1 MIKRPLLWYAGAYV
15 LGEVLALY
23 GLRASESAMVKVV
36 FLLGAAAVFT
46 GISVCCR
53 KSVKMGQSK
62 RLWLAL
68 PAFFVVGAALA
79 MTAEKE
85 TYLDPV
91 FTAGDKDELEA
102 EISGVIERIERKS
115 RDTEEIRLCL
125 KNCTGILSGEGTMN
139 GGEIYELGRVT
150 VIFKETPDSVPEAA
164 EGRRVQVRCRLAAM
178 EEPGNPGQFDSKGY
192 YRALGIS
199 YFAYGE
205 DLKEASGSCDILR
218 VSMRKLR
225 EWMAENLEQAAGGQE
240 AGLFRAMVLGEKWAA
255 EEETRNLYQNAG
267 IGHLFAISGLHISLA
282 GMGIYRM
289 LRKGMKRSF
298 AAAALG
304 CAGASYCYYLMT
316 GEGTSAGRA
325 FLMLSV
331 YGTGQV
337 FGRQYDLSSGAAFAA
352 LLLLV
357 RSPLLL
363 FQSGFQLSFGSV
375 LALGILYPGL
385 QMVFQKEDRPFQTKE
400 ERGVKKWEGKLKMA
414 LLPGLAIQLAT
425 IPVQAASFYQI
436 PVFGLLLNLL
446 LLPLFPII
454 ASSGIFGA
462 FLGGLFPRVARTIL
476 LPARLLLRFYA
487 SACGWSLRLP
497 GSVWR
502 TGRPESWQLLLYGVL
517 LAALLLFGKR
527 GTKTG
532 RTAWRRTVR
541 IGIWIVPFCL
551 MPLSWRGLELVFLD
565 VGQGDGCFVRIP
577 HGPTFLIDGG
587 SSSEKELGKYC
598 LIPFLD
604 SCAVDKVDYVMVSHG
619 DEDHIN
625 GIRELMEEKRVVNL
639 ILPEGQEKE
648 QEALADMKNRA
659 EQLGIS
665 VQYLKQGETFHA
677 GEASFACLWPEY
689 GIGDADSG
697 LDSNEASMVL
707 WFSYR
712 KFDVLFT
719 GDLEGAGEE
728 GVKRYLERWG
738 EREERKIDVLKAAHH
753 GSQNGCSEELLRE
766 INPLYTVISCGRGN
780 RYGHPAKET
789 LQRLEAVRSRVFRT
803 DKDGAV
809 TVRSDG
815 AYMKFRKTK

>member
-1 MIKRPLLWYAGAYV
+1 
-15 LGEVLALY
+15 
-23 GLRASESAMVKVV
+23 MVRGT

-46 GISVCCR
+46 CISVCCR
-53 KSVKMGQSK
+53 KSIRMGQSK
-62 RLWLAL
+62 LLWLAL
-68 PAFFVVGAALA
+68 PVFFVAGAALA
-79 MTAEKE
+79 MMAEKE

-91 FTAGDKDELEA
+91 FTAEDKDELEA

-115 RDTEEIRLCL
+115 RDKEEIRLCL
-125 KNCTGILSGEGTMN
+125 KDCTGILSGKETMN
-139 GGEIYELGRVT
+139 GGKIYELGRVT
-150 VIFKETPDSVPEAA
+150 VIFKKTPASVPESA
-164 EGRRVQVRCRLAAM
+164 EGRRVQARCRLAAM
-178 EEPGNPGQFDSKGY
+178 EVPGNPGQFDSKGY

-205 DLKEASGSCDILR
+205 DLEKVSGSCDILR
-218 VSMRKLR
+218 VSMRRLR
-225 EWMAENLEQAAGGQE
+225 EWMAENLEQAAGGQD

-255 EEETRNLYQNAG
+255 EEEIRSLYQNAG

-282 GMGIYRM
+282 GMGIYRV
-289 LRKGMKRSF
+289 LRKEMKRSF
-298 AAAALG
+298 TAAALG

-331 YGTGQV
+331 YGAGQV
-337 FGRQYDLSSGAAFAA
+337 FGRQYDLSTGAAFAA

-375 LALGILYPGL
+375 LALGILFPCL
-385 QMVFQKEDRPFQTKE
+385 QTAFRREERPSQTRE
-400 ERGVKKWEGKLKMA
+400 ERGVRKWKGKLTAA
-414 LLPGLAIQLAT
+414 LLSGLSIQLAT
-425 IPVQAASFYQI
+425 IPVQAASFYQV

-462 FLGGLFPRVARTIL
+462 LLGGLFPRITKTVL
-476 LPARLLLRFYA
+476 FPARLLLRFYA

-497 GSVWR
+497 GAIWR
-502 TGRPESWQLLLYGVL
+502 TGRPENEQLLLYGVL
-517 LAALLLFGKR
+517 MAALLCFGKR
-527 GTKTG
+527 RAEKG

-551 MPLSWRGLELVFLD
+551 MPIPWHGLELVFLD
-565 VGQGDGCFVRIP
+565 VGQGDGCFVRLP
-577 HGPTFLIDGG
+577 HGLTFLIDGG

-598 LIPFLD
+598 LVPFLD
-604 SCAVDKVDYVMVSHG
+604 SYAVDKVDYVMVSHG

-625 GIRELMEEKRVVNL
+625 GIRELMEEKRIAHLV
-639 ILPEGQEKE
+639 LPEGQERE
-648 QEALADMKNRA
+648 QEALAGMKNQA
-659 EQLGIS
+659 EQLGIP
-665 VQYLKQGETFHA
+665 VRYLKQGETFHV
-677 GEASFACLWPEY
+677 GEASFTCLWP
-689 GIGDADSG
+689 GNGRGQTDNG

-719 GDLEGAGEE
+719 GDLEGTGED

-738 EREERKIDVLKAAHH
+738 GREEKKIDVLKAAHH
-753 GSQNGCSEELLRE
+753 GSKNGCSEELLQE
-766 INPLYTVISCGRGN
+766 INPPYTVISCGRGN
-780 RYGHPAKET
+780 RYGHPSKEAM
-789 LQRLEAVRSRVFRT
+789 QRLEAVQSRIFRT
-803 DKDGAV
+803 DQDGAV

-815 AYMKFRKTK
+815 VSMKIQKTK

>member
-1 MIKRPLLWYAGAYV
+1 
-15 LGEVLALY
+15 
-23 GLRASESAMVKVV
+23 
-36 FLLGAAAVFT
+36 
-46 GISVCCR
+46 
-53 KSVKMGQSK
+53 
-62 RLWLAL
+62 
-68 PAFFVVGAALA
+68 

-85 TYLDPV
+85 TYLDPF
-91 FTAGDKDELEA
+91 FTAEEKDELEA
-102 EISGVIERIERKS
+102 GISGVIERIERKS
-115 RDTEEIRLCL
+115 RDKEEIRLCL
-125 KNCTGILSGEGTMN
+125 KDCTGILSGEETMN
-139 GGEIYELGRVT
+139 GGGIYELGRVT
-150 VIFKETPDSVPEAA
+150 VIFKELPGSVPQAA

-178 EEPGNPGQFDSKGY
+178 EEPRNPGQFDSRGY

-205 DLKEASGSCDILR
+205 NLEEISGSCDILR

-225 EWMAENLEQAAGGQE
+225 EWMAENLERAAGGQD

-282 GMGIYRM
+282 GMGIYRI

-298 AAAALG
+298 SVAALG

-331 YGTGQV
+331 YGAGQV

-375 LALGILYPGL
+375 LALGSLHPCL
-385 QMVFQKEDRPFQTKE
+385 QSIFQKESRTSRAKE
-400 ERGVKKWEGKLKMA
+400 KEKGSKKWRRKLLMA

-446 LLPLFPII
+446 LLPLFPVI
-454 ASSGIFGA
+454 AFSGIFGA
-462 FLGGLFPRVARTIL
+462 FLGGLFPQITRTIL
-476 LPARLLLRFYA
+476 FPARFLLRIYA
-487 SACGWSLRLP
+487 SACSWSLRLP
-497 GSVWR
+497 GSIWR
-502 TGRPESWQLLLYGVL
+502 TGRPENWQLLLYGVL
-517 LAALLLFGKR
+517 LAALLCFGKR
-527 GTKTG
+527 GAETR
-532 RTAWRRTVR
+532 RTAWRRTVRRRTVR

-551 MPLSWRGLELVFLD
+551 MPLPWRGLELVFLD
-565 VGQGDGCFVRIP
+565 VGQGDGCFIQIP

-587 SSSEKELGKYC
+587 SSSEKEIGKYC

-604 SCAVDKVDYVMVSHG
+604 SYAVDKVDYVMVSHG

-625 GIRELMEEKRVVNL
+625 GIRELIEEKRIANL

-648 QEALADMKNRA
+648 QEALGGMKNRA
-659 EQLGIS
+659 EQLGIP
-665 VQYLKQGETFHA
+665 VQYLKQGEILHA
-677 GEASFACLWPEY
+677 GEASLACLWPE
-689 GIGDADSG
+689 GGGGDADSG

-712 KFDVLFT
+712 KLDVLFT

-728 GVKRYLERWG
+728 GVKRYLEKWG
-738 EREERKIDVLKAAHH
+738 GGKEKKIDVLKAAHH
-753 GSQNGCSEELLRE
+753 GSQNACSEELLRE

-815 AYMKFRKTK
+815 VSVKIQKTK